1 MTSADVRF
9 RNMRADDIPAVL
21 GLWGQ
26 AGLDNRPTGRD
37 APEALNQ
44 QLGTMGRH
52 FWLAE
57 LDGRIV
63 GAVLGTHDSRKGW
76 INRLAVHPDFR
87 RRGLARGLL
96 ARVEQSLAEDG
107 IEIFAAL
114 VDSEN
119 ETSCRVF
126 ESTGYEE
133 YPVHYFRKPLRP
145 SV

>member
-1 MTSADVRF
+1 MTAANVRF
-9 RNMRADDIPAVL
+9 RQMRAEDIPVVVA
-21 GLWGQ
+21 LWEQ

-37 APEALNQ
+37 APEALTQ

-87 RRGLARGLL
+87 RRGLARALL

-107 IEIFAAL
+107 IEIFTAL
-114 VDSEN
+114 IDSEN
-119 ETSCRVF
+119 ETSCLAF
-126 ESTGYEE
+126 ESAGYEE
-133 YPVHYFRKPLRP
+133 YPVHYFRKLLRP

>member
-1 MTSADVRF
+1 MTAADVRY
-9 RNMRADDIPAVL
+9 RHMLAEDIPAVL
-21 GLWGQ
+21 TLWEQ
-26 AGLDNRPTGRD
+26 AGLDNRPIGRD
-37 APEALNQ
+37 APEALTQ
-44 QLGTMGRH
+44 QLGAMGRH

-87 RRGLARGLL
+87 RRGLARALL

-107 IEIFAAL
+107 IEIFTAL
-114 VDSEN
+114 IDSEN
-119 ETSCRVF
+119 EASCRAF

-133 YPVHYFRKPLRP
+133 YPVHYFRKLLRP

>member
-1 MTSADVRF
+1 MTAADVHF
-9 RNMRADDIPAVL
+9 RQMRAEDISAVL
-21 GLWGQ
+21 ALWEQ

-37 APEALNQ
+37 APEALTE
-44 QLGTMGRH
+44 QLGVMGRH

-76 INRLAVHPDFR
+76 INRLAVHPEFR
-87 RRGLARGLL
+87 RRGLAAVLVGR
-96 ARVEQSLAEDG
+96 AEKSLAEDG

-114 VDSEN
+114 VDSGN
-119 ETSCRVF
+119 ESSCRVF
-126 ESTGYEE
+126 ESTGYKE

>member
-1 MTSADVRF
+1 MTAADVHF
-9 RNMRADDIPAVL
+9 RQMRAEDIPAL
-21 GLWGQ
+21 LTLWEQ
-26 AGLDNRPTGRD
+26 SGLDNRPTGRD
-37 APEALNQ
+37 APEALTEQ
-44 QLGTMGRH
+44 ISAMGRH

-87 RRGLARGLL
+87 RRGLARALL

-119 ETSCRVF
+119 ESSRRVF

>member
-1 MTSADVRF
+1 MTAADVRL
-9 RNMRADDIPAVL
+9 RQMRAEDIPAVL
-21 GLWGQ
+21 ALWSQ

-44 QLGTMGRH
+44 QLDTMGRH

-87 RRGLARGLL
+87 RRGLARALL

-114 VDSEN
+114 IDSGN

-133 YPVHYFRKPLRP
+133 YPVHYFRKLLRP